1 MESYCV
7 RFKKYSKNVNPIV
20 SNTSNCKKMILSKC
34 AECTSKKFIKNQEEK
49 GLLSSLG
56 LRTPLSKV
64 PVLDNILFWMEFH
77 WVQLRRLY
85 EKMNETVN
93 EIVTF
98 LSARDN
104 QDLLIVAFE
113 PFTKNKERI
122 QKFKETRD
130 TKYIYRNELDE
141 ACFQHDMTYG
151 DFEDF
156 AKRTDSDKVLKDEAF
171 NIAKNP
177 KYDGYQRGL
186 LSMVYKIFG

>member
-1 MESYCV
+1 
-7 RFKKYSKNVNPIV
+7 
-20 SNTSNCKKMILSKC
+20 
-34 AECTSKKFIKNQEEK
+34 
-49 GLLSSLG
+49 
-56 LRTPLSKV
+56 
-64 PVLDNILFWMEFH
+64 
-77 WVQLRRLY
+77 
-85 EKMNETVN
+85 MNETVN

-113 PFTKNKERI
+113 LFTKNKERI

-151 DFEDF
+151 DFEDL